1 MPKKKL
7 RDTAIVSKYFNQVI
21 VGGRITT
28 KGKLFKAYGYDYIKF
43 VLDKKIFCVAMHGVA
58 RQVDAL
64 NLKSLVVVV
73 GSIELKKSE
82 DKLTN
87 IVLVREV
94 ELYSDQVTRRKK
106 T

>member
-1 MPKKKL
+1 MRKKKL
-7 RDTAIVSKYFNQVI
+7 RDTVIVSKNFNQVI

-28 KGKLFKAYGYDYIKF
+28 KGKLIKVYGYDYIKF

-73 GSIELKKSE
+73 GSIELKNND
-82 DKLTN
+82 DKPTN
-87 IVLVREV
+87 VVLVNEI

>member
-1 MPKKKL
+1 MRKKKL
-7 RDTAIVSKYFNQVI
+7 RDTVIVSKNFNQVI

-28 KGKLFKAYGYDYIKF
+28 KGKLIKVYGYDYIKF

-73 GSIELKKSE
+73 GSIELKYND
-82 DKLTN
+82 DKPTN
-87 IVLVREV
+87 VVLVNEI